1 MFLKQVADNLISF
14 HGSVYHC
21 CIVLLYFI
29 YIYKGETQHQITSQ
43 SMIDCLRHTYCL
55 KRVGKE
61 GSLLEEKAGIR
72 KAKILTIRELEEHAN

>member
-21 CIVLLYFI
+21 CIVLLY
-29 YIYKGETQHQITSQ
+29 YIHKGETQHQITNH
-43 SMIDCLRHTYCL
+43 SMIVCLRHTYCL

-61 GSLLEEKAGIR
+61 GSLLKEKAGIR
-72 KAKILTIRELEEHAN
+72 KAKILSIRELEEHAN